1 MPLYKL
7 AGALNM
13 SGSFL
18 ATRTAAAG
26 QLALPLVALSIAL
39 LRKRSLIRYIA
50 ILGLSCSQVFN
61 VHN

>member
-1 MPLYKL
+1 MPFYKP

-26 QLALPLVALSIAL
+26 QLAPPPVALSIAP
-39 LRKRSLIRYIA
+39 RSLIRYIA
-50 ILGLSCSQVFN
+50 ILGLFCSQVFN